1 MQVFNKNSFDVIS
14 ITDIPRVSLL
24 SGVLKLLNGRESFLD
39 VDDEIGEVIYNG
51 DIFETIAGE
60 LAEMEDSPLYP
71 PIEVVVQIDNLAE
84 IIETELV
91 RIIAT

>member
-1 MQVFNKNSFDVIS
+1 MKKFTKDSFDVIS
-14 ITDIPRVSLL
+14 ITDIPKTSLL
-24 SGVLKLLNGRESFLD
+24 PDVLKQLDGREIYSD
-39 VDDEIGEVIYNG
+39 VDDDLDEKIYNG

-71 PIEVVVQIDNLAE
+71 SQEVIDQIDNLAE